1 MATTEFQIS
10 TYMRARLETWESD
23 VSTANNTSVVHARIV
38 IWRTN
43 TWSGQTYSSSVRRI
57 ISIDGTT
64 VCDWTGE
71 ISHYKSYG
79 EIEVAS
85 GSKTVTHNNDGSK
98 SVGVSASLQD
108 NVGSYFT
115 GSGSL
120 TMGLTTIARASQPSI
135 NTWPDN
141 SPNFNIGDT
150 ITIHMNRK
158 SSSFTHTVKINYG
171 STSYTIAT
179 NVGDNCTLNTS
190 NIASQLYAQMPAAT
204 SYSNTISVT
213 TYNGSTNIGTKTCAY
228 TAKAVEANAKPT
240 FSNFTY
246 QDTNSTITAIT
257 GNNQYLVQGKS
268 NLRVIISTAN
278 KATAKYSASILN
290 YNASISGLSASA
302 DYTTSA
308 LNIDFSS
315 NAFTAG
321 TQTLAVKA
329 TDSRGYSTSVSKDVT
344 VLSYASPVINAT
356 ATRLNNFENQTT
368 LVIKGSYS
376 PLTISGTAKNTV
388 LSVEYRYKK
397 QSTSTWGDWTAM
409 TGLSPTSAGAY
420 TTTNKVLDL
429 DNSSAYDFEVRVT
442 DRLETITT
450 TLVVSVGIPIFRIG
464 TDGFVYNNEQPLMP
478 SHVGQI
484 IMSTTLNTA
493 AKVKAIYGGTWV
505 AWGAGRVPV
514 GVGSNGTTNYSS
526 ANATGGS
533 EKHRHD
539 FCIGMHA
546 FYGAL
551 VDDDWVQ
558 GVNGSGAY
566 SYSQGTFSK
575 SLNWS
580 GSAST
585 KRNNSLGTSM
595 TSYSETCRRSYG
607 DTDTGDSRQPYITCY
622 MWRRTA

>member
-85 GSKTVTHNNDGSK
+85 GSKTVTHNSDGSK

-158 SSSFTHTVKINYG
+158 STSFTHTVKINYG
-171 STSYTIAT
+171 SSSYTIAT
-179 NVGDNCTLNTS
+179 NVGDNCTLNTA
-190 NIASQLYAQMPAAT
+190 NIASQLYAQMPAST

-228 TAKAVEANAKPT
+228 TAKAVETNVKPT
-240 FSNFTY
+240 FSNFAY
-246 QDTNSTITAIT
+246 QDTNSTITTIT

-268 NLRVIISTAN
+268 NLRVIISAAN

-321 TQTLAVKA
+321 TQTLSVRA

-344 VLSYASPVINAT
+344 VLAYVSPVINAT

-376 PLTISGTAKNTV
+376 PLTINGTAKNTV

-397 QSTSTWGDWTAM
+397 QSTSTWGEWTAM
-409 TGLSPTSAGAY
+409 TGLSPTSSGAY

-429 DNSSAYDFEVRVT
+429 DNSSAYDFEIRVA
-442 DRLETITT
+442 DKLETITT

-464 TDGFVYNNEQPLMP
+464 TDGFIYNNEQPLMP

-558 GVNGSGAY
+558 GANGSGAY